1 MYNTNSHEY
10 TMPNQQ
16 QKKHQQHVK
25 QTTARTDGNPMAE
38 QAMAEQA
45 GSQNTPQCRRLWDF

>member
-1 MYNTNSHEY
+1 
-10 TMPNQQ
+10 MPNQQ